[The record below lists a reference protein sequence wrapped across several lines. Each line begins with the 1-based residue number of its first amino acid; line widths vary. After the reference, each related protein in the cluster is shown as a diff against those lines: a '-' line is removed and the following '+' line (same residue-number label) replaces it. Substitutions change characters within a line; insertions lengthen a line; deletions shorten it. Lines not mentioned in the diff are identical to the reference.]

1 MSPVEPVVRPATVD
15 DDAVLLEIDHVT
27 WSPSCSPGAPPDRV
41 RDPAFFREQ
50 HGGPGGFLV
59 AELDGVV
66 VGYVGLHPAGDLATH
81 AHVRIIDGLG
91 VLPAAQGRGVGEAL
105 VRAAVERARAEGAAK
120 VTLRVLGTNPT
131 ARRLYERC
139 GFDVE
144 GVLVG
149 EFVIEDSPVDDVWM
163 ARHLDR

>member
-1 MSPVEPVVRPATVD
+1 MSPADPVVRPATVED
-15 DDAVLLEIDHVT
+15 DSTLLEIDHVT
-27 WSPSCSPGAPPDRV
+27 WSPRWSPGNPPDRE

-50 HGGPGGFLV
+50 HGGPEGFLV
-59 AELDGVV
+59 AELDGDV
-66 VGYVGLHPAGDLATH
+66 VGYVGLHPAGNLASH

-139 GFDVE
+139 GFAVE

-149 EFVIEDSPVDDVWM
+149 EFIIAGAVVDDVWM
-163 ARHLDR
+163 AIHLDR

>member
-1 MSPVEPVVRPATVD
+1 MSVLIRPATKA
-15 DDAVLLEIDHVT
+15 DDAELLEIDHVT
-27 WSPSCSPGAPPDRV
+27 WSPRWSPGTPPDRE
-41 RDPAFFREQ
+41 RDPTFFREQ
-50 HGGPGGFLV
+50 HGGPEAFLV

-66 VGYVGLHPAGDLATH
+66 VGYVGLHPAGGLASH

-91 VLPAAQGRGVGEAL
+91 VLPAAQGCGVGEAL

-139 GFDVE
+139 GFGVE

-149 EFVIEDSPVDDVWM
+149 EFVIAGAPVDDVWM
-163 ARHLDR
+163 ATHLDG

>member
-1 MSPVEPVVRPATVD
+1 MSIADLLVRPARAA
-15 DDAVLLEIDHVT
+15 DDAALLEIDHAT
-27 WSPSCSPGAPPDRV
+27 WSPEASPGTRPDRE
-41 RDPAFFREQ
+41 RDPTFFREQ
-50 HGGPGGFLV
+50 HGGPEGFLA

-66 VGYVGLHPAGDLATH
+66 VGYVALHPAGDLTTH

-91 VLPAAQGRGVGEAL
+91 VLPTARGRGVGEAL
-105 VRAAVERARAEGAAK
+105 VRGAVERARAEGAAK

-139 GFDVE
+139 GFGVE

-149 EFVIEDSPVDDVWM
+149 EFVIDGSPVDDVWM
-163 ARHLDR
+163 ALHLDR

>member
-1 MSPVEPVVRPATVD
+1 MNAEPVIRPATID
-15 DDAVLLEIDHVT
+15 DDAELLEIDHAT
-27 WSPSCSPGAPPDRV
+27 WSPAASPGTRPDRA

-50 HGGPGGFLV
+50 HGGPDGFLV

-66 VGYVGLHPAGDLATH
+66 VGYVALHPAGDLASH

-139 GFDVE
+139 GFAVE

-149 EFVIEDSPVDDVWM
+149 EFVIDGSPVDDVWM
-163 ARHLDR
+163 ALHLTG

>member
-1 MSPVEPVVRPATVD
+1 MSHAEPVVRPATID
-15 DDAVLLEIDHVT
+15 DDRILLEIDHAT
-27 WSPSCSPGAPPDRV
+27 WSPAWSPGAPPDRE
-41 RDPAFFREQ
+41 RDPAFYREQ
-50 HGGPGGFLV
+50 HGGPEGFLV
-59 AELDGVV
+59 AELDGDV
-66 VGYVGLHPAGDLATH
+66 VGYVGLHPAGDLASH

-91 VLPAAQGRGVGEAL
+91 VLPAARGRGVGEAL
-105 VRAAVERARAEGAAK
+105 VRAAVERARADGAAK

-149 EFVIEDSPVDDVWM
+149 EFVIEGSPVDDVWM
-163 ARHLDR
+163 ALHLH

>member
-1 MSPVEPVVRPATVD
+1 MNVLIRSATTD
-15 DDAVLLEIDHVT
+15 DDAELLEIDHVT
-27 WSPSCSPGAPPDRV
+27 WSPRWSPGTPPDRE

-50 HGGPGGFLV
+50 HGGPEGFLV
-59 AELDGVV
+59 AELDGLV
-66 VGYVGLHPAGDLATH
+66 VGYVALHPAGDLASH

-139 GFDVE
+139 GFAVE

-149 EFVIEDSPVDDVWM
+149 EFVIEGTPVDDLWM
-163 ARHLDR
+163 ATHLRGR